1 MGQGG
6 FKIND
11 CTKQAPVDIS
21 LLRQESFTNSWM
33 RRIFLITNQIMIN
46 FPKKSKMIKESLFR
60 GSLDNKMAARKASIW
75 ALFTQCSPYEYLQFT
90 QTIQTTPTRRKA
102 NKWFFKMLNVH
113 IHDYVDYTYLQLN
126 GLWLDRA
133 QAGGNIDLLS
143 SQIENISGI
152 CSELNL
158 EKGTV

>member
-1 MGQGG
+1 
-6 FKIND
+6 
-11 CTKQAPVDIS
+11 
-21 LLRQESFTNSWM
+21 
-33 RRIFLITNQIMIN
+33 
-46 FPKKSKMIKESLFR
+46 MIKESVFR

-90 QTIQTTPTRRKA
+90 QATPTGKKTY
-102 NKWFFKMLNVH
+102 KWFFKCSMC
-113 IHDYVDYTYLQLN
+113 IYDYVDYTYLQFN

-143 SQIENISGI
+143 SQIENINRI

-158 EKGTV
+158 ERGRLNKTKWPRQIRELILESVWKKEKKICDWKYIFRSLEEKKNG

>member
-46 FPKKSKMIKESLFR
+46 FPNNIKWKKKVFSEGVLTTKWLLVRLPSGHCLRNVHRMNICNSLRQFR
-60 GSLDNKMAARKASIW
+60 
-75 ALFTQCSPYEYLQFT
+75 QLQHGEK
-90 QTIQTTPTRRKA
+90 QT
-102 NKWFFKMLNVH
+102 NDFFKMLNVH

-158 EKGTV
+158 EKGTI

>member
-1 MGQGG
+1 
-6 FKIND
+6 
-11 CTKQAPVDIS
+11 
-21 LLRQESFTNSWM
+21 
-33 RRIFLITNQIMIN
+33 
-46 FPKKSKMIKESLFR
+46 
-60 GSLDNKMAARKASIW
+60 
-75 ALFTQCSPYEYLQFT
+75 
-90 QTIQTTPTRRKA
+90 
-102 NKWFFKMLNVH
+102 MLNVH